1 MTPTD
6 RPAGWDPGDV
16 CPTELSGPDTRLLA
30 ELDDL
35 LDEIDPVPG
44 DLVERV
50 RFAIDLEN
58 LDVEVARWE
67 RTDELAGVRGK
78 GGPSTITFTVEDMTV
93 MVSLTPAISGYRFDG
108 WLVPGGPHTIEV
120 RVDGHGSTST
130 AADDGGRFALA
141 DVPRGLTQILV
152 HLAGPVGQLARTVAT
167 PTIVL

>member
-1 MTPTD
+1 VTPND
-6 RPAGWDPGDV
+6 RPPGWHAGDEAR
-16 CPTELSGPDTRLLA
+16 TSLSEPDTRLLA

-35 LDEIDPVPG
+35 LDQVDPVPT
-44 DLVERV
+44 DLVDRV
-50 RFAIDLEN
+50 RFAVDLEH

-67 RTDELAGVRGK
+67 RVDELAGVRGK
-78 GGPSTITFTVEDMTV
+78 GSPSTITFTVEDLTV
-93 MVSLTPAISGYRFDG
+93 MVSLTPAVRGYRFDG

-141 DVPRGLTQILV
+141 EVPRGLTQILV
-152 HLAGPVGQLARTVAT
+152 HLAAPLGQLARTVAT